1 MLRHY
6 PKPNEKE
13 ISWHL
18 LAGIFTLLKL
28 ASYLRL
34 VLLQKPYLQAK
45 QKQNLFFF
53 YLLTIWGS
61 FLVTLLFQA
70 NIAARFA
77 AHLSASRCYLEK
89 NATIQS
95 TYSEQP
101 HRCYSRDLFQMV
113 LGTGILLGLGHQQE
127 GFKYRIIL
135 TWVVLF
141 HDTHQSTIHN
151 PMMQLIQINS
161 MIP

>member
-61 FLVTLLFQA
+61 FSVSLLFQA

-77 AHLSASRCYLEK
+77 L
-89 NATIQS
+89 
-95 TYSEQP
+95 
-101 HRCYSRDLFQMV
+101 
-113 LGTGILLGLGHQQE
+113 
-127 GFKYRIIL
+127 
-135 TWVVLF
+135 
-141 HDTHQSTIHN
+141 
-151 PMMQLIQINS
+151 QLILELQDVIWKRTLLYRVPTRNS
-161 MIP
+161 TSIGAIPEIYSKWYS